1 VEYKLIKTEKSG
13 HAFIITFNR
22 PKVRNAISTVVMDE
36 LMAAA
41 AEAEADP
48 NMRGIIVTGGQ
59 EFFSAGADLND
70 AQALSSPAQT
80 LAYLRKWH
88 RTCRA
93 FEENNLPTI
102 AAIEGFCMTGG
113 CEFMLALDIRI
124 GAEGS
129 SYAITSARIGTVAG
143 AGGTQRL
150 PRLVGPANALEMMF
164 DADPVDA
171 DNAYRMGLINRLVPK
186 GRALEV
192 AKERVE
198 HYATRAPQSLSYIK
212 HTVHTGMQMD
222 ITSALDYESFIV
234 STIYETKDRR
244 EGIGAFL
251 EKRKA
256 KFTGE

>member
-1 VEYKLIKTEKSG
+1 VDYKLIKTEKSG
-13 HAFIITFNR
+13 HAFIITLNR
-22 PKVRNAISTVVMDE
+22 PDKRNAISTHVMDE

-41 AEAEADP
+41 AEAEDDS
-48 NMRGIIVTGGQ
+48 NMRGIIVTGGDT
-59 EFFSAGADLND
+59 FFSAGADLNE
-70 AQALSSPAQT
+70 AQALASPADT
-80 LAYLRKWH
+80 LKYLRKWH

-102 AAIEGFCMTGG
+102 AAVEGFCMTGG
-113 CEFMLALDIRI
+113 FELALALDIRI
-124 GAEGS
+124 AAEGS
-129 SYAITSARIGTVAG
+129 SFALTSARIGTVAG

-150 PRLVGPANALEMMF
+150 PRLVGPANALEIMF

-171 DNAYRMGLINRLVPK
+171 ETAYRIGLINKLVPK
-186 GRALEV
+186 GKALEI

-198 HYATRAPQSLSYIK
+198 HYATRAPQSLAYIK
-212 HTVHTGMQMD
+212 HTVHTGLQMD
-222 ITSALDYESFIV
+222 MTSALDYESFLV